1 MATWQGAAWAL
12 EADMLVVTLVPVVDK
27 QVAARATMASM
38 REARPAVE
46 AGRQEAAWATVA
58 CSLVL
63 HHR

>member
-1 MATWQGAAWAL
+1 MEL
-12 EADMLVVTLVPVVDK
+12 VADMLVVTLVPVVDK